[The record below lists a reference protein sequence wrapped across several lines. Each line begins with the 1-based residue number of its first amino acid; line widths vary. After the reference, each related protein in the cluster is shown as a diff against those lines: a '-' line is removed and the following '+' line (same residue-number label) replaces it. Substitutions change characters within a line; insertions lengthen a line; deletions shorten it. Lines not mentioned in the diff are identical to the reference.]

1 MNSRDIEIKRVS
13 DHVRIG
19 SVAGRSFQFRTTA
32 SRKNLTNLVHYTV
45 TEHGSILSSFDEK
58 IVTPPAL
65 VMKREIMRLIS
76 GEPRSEDQES

>member
-19 SVAGRSFQFRTTA
+19 AVAGRKFQFRTTA

-45 TEHGSILSSFDEK
+45 TEHGSIISSFDEK
-58 IVTPPAL
+58 AVTPPAL
-65 VMKREIMRLIS
+65 VIKREITRILS
-76 GEPRSEDQES
+76 GVPRDHEQES